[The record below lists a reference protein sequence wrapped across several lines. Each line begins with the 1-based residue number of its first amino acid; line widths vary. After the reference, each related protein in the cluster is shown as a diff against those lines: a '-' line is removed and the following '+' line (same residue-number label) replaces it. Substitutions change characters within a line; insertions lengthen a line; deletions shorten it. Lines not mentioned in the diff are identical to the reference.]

1 MKRERSN
8 KKMAPSRERYE
19 KQNPTVSA
27 RMPIDK
33 RDRLMVVLE
42 RLNMTLSQLLITFAD
57 EQEVTTRPLAE
68 ARKQG
73 FLDAKEM
80 FAVFYPCPKCGK
92 QIPIT
97 SLKEKAAV
105 VQYMTEHGWAHQ
117 QCPDDR

>member
-33 RDRLMVVLE
+33 RNRLMVVLE
-42 RLNMTLSQLLITFAD
+42 RLGLTLTQLLIKFAD
-57 EQEVTTRPLAE
+57 EQEITTRPLAE

-73 FLDAKEM
+73 FLEAKEM
-80 FAVFYPCPKCGK
+80 FAVYYPCPKCGK
-92 QIPIT
+92 QIPINGV
-97 SLKEKAAV
+97 EAKAAAA
-105 VQYMTEHGWAHQ
+105 QYMAEHGWAHR